1 MMSTE
6 YNKSMR
12 TLTDS
17 FVKSLWRSV
26 APWILFAILIQFV
39 WFVLPLGRDSTDGSG
54 RSNLEIRT
62 DCLTGLQY
70 LTSSKGGLTPRIG
83 NDGKQIKMSCS

>member
-1 MMSTE
+1 MTAQIDQI
-6 YNKSMR
+6 KQV
-12 TLTDS
+12 TDA

-26 APWILFAILIQFV
+26 APYILFGILIQVAWAF
-39 WFVLPLGRDSTDGSG
+39 LPIGRDSTDGSG

-83 NDGKQIKMSCS
+83 YDGKQIKMSCN